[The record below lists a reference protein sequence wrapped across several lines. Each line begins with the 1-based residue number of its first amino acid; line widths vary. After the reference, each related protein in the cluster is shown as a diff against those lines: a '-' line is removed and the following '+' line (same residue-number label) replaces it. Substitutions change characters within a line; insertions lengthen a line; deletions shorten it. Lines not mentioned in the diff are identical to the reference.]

1 MSEWELI
8 GELSDLLKECHDTKT
23 AGPVRKNS
31 TVSPIPQKESSSDD
45 KVFFYY
51 NYYFFFFIIYF

>member
-45 KVFFYY
+45 KVF
-51 NYYFFFFIIYF
+51 IIIIIIIFSSYL